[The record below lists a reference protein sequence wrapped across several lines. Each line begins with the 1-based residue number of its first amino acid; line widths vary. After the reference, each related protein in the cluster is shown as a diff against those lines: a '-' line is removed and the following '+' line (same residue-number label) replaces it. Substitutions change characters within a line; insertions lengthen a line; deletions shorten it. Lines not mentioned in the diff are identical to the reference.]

1 MPLFSDCPLWLPNSC
16 SIMVPKL
23 LAKVVMSLGQGEGKY
38 RQGVDSVSICMMACN
53 YRLWPAQYV
62 VGSVA
67 VVLVDLGRSEVS
79 TERRQPC
86 HAM

>member
-1 MPLFSDCPLWLPNSC
+1 
-16 SIMVPKL
+16 MVPKL
-23 LAKVVMSLGQGEGKY
+23 LAKVVMSLGHGEGKY

-53 YRLWPAQYV
+53 YRRWPAQYV

-67 VVLVDLGRSEVS
+67 VVLVDLRSEVF
-79 TERRQPC
+79 TERRQTC